1 MSTFNH
7 GGPAFPCDRIHDK
20 DDRLVSHVGMTMR
33 DYFASHATTDDV
45 AAHIKVLRLRCE
57 RGILPDDYMA
67 ICRYMHADAMLR
79 ARSQP

>member
-33 DYFASHATTDDV
+33 DYFAAAWLQGAAADPTTREWRHFADHRARTAYV
-45 AAHIKVLRLRCE
+45 V
-57 RGILPDDYMA
+57 
-67 ICRYMHADAMLR
+67 ADAMLR